1 MMAGDDETGSV
12 SDESSADDF
21 LRRVA
26 RAPAVGPASALP
38 RGALVGE
45 RFEVDSLAGVGGM
58 GAVYRALDRSSGEA
72 VALKVLLR
80 EAGPAEA
87 TERLLREAR
96 LLAALSHPGIVRHV
110 AHGRMPSGDPY
121 LVMEWLEGEA
131 LSARL
136 RRGPLAVAEAVDLT
150 ARVAVGLG
158 AAHDRGVLHRDIK
171 PHNLFL
177 PGGELARVKILDFGL
192 ARPSDDP
199 QRMTRT
205 GAALGTP
212 AYMSP
217 EQARG
222 SRDLDARTDIYS
234 LGCTLFE
241 CLAGRAPFAA
251 GQVAELLARI
261 LFEDAPRVRSLR
273 AEVPEH
279 VDALLAR
286 MLDRQPAARP
296 GHREVAEALSGL
308 R

>member
-1 MMAGDDETGSV
+1 MAGDDETGSL
-12 SDESSADDF
+12 SDEGSADDF

-26 RAPAVGPASALP
+26 RAPAVGPRSALP

-45 RFEVDSLAGVGGM
+45 RFEVESLAGVGGM
-58 GAVYRALDRSSGEA
+58 GAVYRALDRGSGDV

-80 EAGPAEA
+80 EAGHAEA

-96 LLAALSHPGIVRHV
+96 VLAALIHPGIVRHV
-110 AHGRMPSGDPY
+110 AHGQMPGGDPY
-121 LVMEWLEGEA
+121 LAMEWLDGEA

-136 RRGPLAVAEAVDLT
+136 QRGVLTVPEAVDLT
-150 ARVAVGLG
+150 ARVAHALG

-177 PGGELARVKILDFGL
+177 PGGELGRVKVLDFGL
-192 ARPSDDP
+192 ARPGDDP
-199 QRMTRT
+199 RRMTRT
-205 GAALGTP
+205 GAAVGTP

-222 SRDLDARTDIYS
+222 ARDIDARTDIYS

-241 CLAGRAPFAA
+241 CLTGRAPFAA
-251 GQVAELLARI
+251 GQVAEVLARI

-273 AEVPEH
+273 GEVPAH

-286 MLDRQPAARP
+286 MLDRQPSARP
-296 GHREVAEALSGL
+296 GHREVVAALA
-308 R
+308 RPA